1 MAGYVIHLA
10 IGEEYIRKYRDDIK
24 DKQEFLKGIVAPDRT
39 CDNRKAHYGEKDLV
53 ESLRNFLTINKE
65 ELDTDYIKGYF
76 LHLFTDYI
84 FYGKYFKRG
93 HYYQD
98 YDKTNKKI
106 IEKYDL
112 KVPEDLKKYAKFVDG
127 EPEHLKYHFIYEIIE
142 LSIKNNIKE
151 NMEKVLKGE
160 SILMNTKIN
169 FAGIEMKNPVTVASG
184 TFGYGR
190 EYSEFYDLGKIGA
203 IITKGTSLKPRPG
216 NKPSRVCETPSGML
230 NSIGL
235 QNPGVEYFAKY
246 DLPFLRKFDT
256 KIIVNACGSSI
267 EEYVELCKILNTL
280 DIDGVELNLSC
291 PNVKAGCLAFGTTYE
306 GVKEVTSAVR
316 KVLDKPLIV
325 KLTPN
330 VTDITQTA
338 KGAEDGGADAISLIN
353 TLLGMKIDINTR
365 KPVLANNT
373 GGLSGPAVKP
383 VAVRMVYQAAKA
395 VNIPVM
401 GLGGIV
407 NGEDA
412 IEFMLAGASTIS
424 IGCGNFIDP
433 YCAVKTVEQIEEY
446 MKKHNIE
453 DINDIVGKV
462 EMN

>member
-1 MAGYVIHLA
+1 
-10 IGEEYIRKYRDDIK
+10 
-24 DKQEFLKGIVAPDRT
+24 
-39 CDNRKAHYGEKDLV
+39 
-53 ESLRNFLTINKE
+53 
-65 ELDTDYIKGYF
+65 
-76 LHLFTDYI
+76 
-84 FYGKYFKRG
+84 
-93 HYYQD
+93 
-98 YDKTNKKI
+98 
-106 IEKYDL
+106 
-112 KVPEDLKKYAKFVDG
+112 
-127 EPEHLKYHFIYEIIE
+127 
-142 LSIKNNIKE
+142 
-151 NMEKVLKGE
+151 
-160 SILMNTKIN
+160 MNTKIN

-184 TFGYGR
+184 TFDYGR
-190 EYSEFYDLGKIGA
+190 EYSDFFDLSKLGA

-216 NKPSRVCETPSGML
+216 NKPSRVCETTGGML

-246 DLPFLRKFDT
+246 DLPFLRKFNT

-291 PNVKAGCLAFGTTYE
+291 PNVKAGCLAFGTTYN

-330 VTDITQTA
+330 VTDITETA

-395 VNIPVM
+395 VKIPIM

-412 IEFMLAGASTIS
+412 IEFMLAGASTVS

-433 YCAVKTVEQIEEY
+433 YCSIKTIEGIENY
-446 MKKHNIE
+446 MKKHHIE
-453 DINDIVGKV
+453 DINEIIGKV
-462 EMN
+462 ELN

>member
-1 MAGYVIHLA
+1 
-10 IGEEYIRKYRDDIK
+10 
-24 DKQEFLKGIVAPDRT
+24 
-39 CDNRKAHYGEKDLV
+39 
-53 ESLRNFLTINKE
+53 
-65 ELDTDYIKGYF
+65 
-76 LHLFTDYI
+76 
-84 FYGKYFKRG
+84 
-93 HYYQD
+93 
-98 YDKTNKKI
+98 
-106 IEKYDL
+106 
-112 KVPEDLKKYAKFVDG
+112 
-127 EPEHLKYHFIYEIIE
+127 
-142 LSIKNNIKE
+142 
-151 NMEKVLKGE
+151 
-160 SILMNTKIN
+160 MNTKIN

-184 TFGYGR
+184 TFDYGR
-190 EYSEFYDLGKIGA
+190 EYSDFFDLSKLGA

-216 NKPSRVCETPSGML
+216 NKPSRVCETTGGML

-246 DLPFLRKFDT
+246 DLPFLRKFNT

-291 PNVKAGCLAFGTTYE
+291 PNVKAGCLAFGTTYN

-330 VTDITQTA
+330 VTDITETA

-395 VNIPVM
+395 VKIPIM

-412 IEFMLAGASTIS
+412 IEFMLAGASTVS

-433 YCAVKTVEQIEEY
+433 YTSIKTIEGIEAY
-446 MKKHNIE
+446 MKKHHIE
-453 DINDIVGKV
+453 DISDIIGKV
-462 EMN
+462 ELN